1 MSAAARLLLGTAP
14 RLLRT
19 SASVGVTRTSISS
32 YLPIR
37 SLATTSRVF
46 NKPMYTVTYELG
58 NGERHTV
65 QVSL

>member
-14 RLLRT
+14 KLLRT

-32 YLPIR
+32 HLTVR
-37 SLATTSRVF
+37 SLATSSRVF

>member
-65 QVSL
+65 QVLL

>member
-19 SASVGVTRTSISS
+19 SASVGVTRTSSH
-32 YLPIR
+32 LTVR

-65 QVSL
+65 QVSSL

>member
-19 SASVGVTRTSISS
+19 SASVGVTRTSSH
-32 YLPIR
+32 LTVR
-37 SLATTSRVF
+37 SLATTSRVC

-65 QVSL
+65 QVSSL

>member
-32 YLPIR
+32 YLTVR

-65 QVSL
+65 QVLL